1 MVVVVLLLLLR
12 TGTGTGDGGVWW
24 LAVMVKVSSTI
35 GDTLFKTPMIVDTAL
50 A

>member
-24 LAVMVKVSSTI
+24 SVVMVKVSSTI
-35 GDTLFKTPMIVDTAL
+35 RDAPYKTPMIVDTAL